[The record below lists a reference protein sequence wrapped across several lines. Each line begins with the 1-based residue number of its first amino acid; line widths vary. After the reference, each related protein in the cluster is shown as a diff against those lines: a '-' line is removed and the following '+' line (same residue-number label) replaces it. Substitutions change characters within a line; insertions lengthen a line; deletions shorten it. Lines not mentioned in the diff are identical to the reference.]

1 MVSQMKVKERKP
13 GRNSI
18 HHNYHSDMFRNAN
31 HPMPL
36 ILLADDDVELCLMLK
51 DYFRGE
57 ALEVEIVHDGRSALQ
72 KALNQDFDLVVM
84 DVMMPEMSGLDA
96 LRALRLQKQ
105 TPVLMLTAR
114 GEDMDTVLGL
124 ELGADDYLPK
134 PCNPK
139 VLLAR
144 IRAVLRRSEPHPT
157 ESGSPAATIR
167 VGDLILNTGARSV
180 KVAGSEVS
188 MTSTEFSIL
197 EILLREAGHVVT
209 KGQLSERA
217 LGRPL
222 GRFDR
227 SLDMHVSNL
236 RQKLGPTAD
245 GEPRIKTIRGSGFQ
259 YVLD

>member
-1 MVSQMKVKERKP
+1 MVWRAQVKVCKGGGTPIAR
-13 GRNSI
+13 
-18 HHNYHSDMFRNAN
+18 NYHSHMSMNPTTTTPR
-31 HPMPL
+31 L
-36 ILLADDDVELCLMLK
+36 LLADDDVELCVMLR
-51 DYFRGE
+51 DYLRGE
-57 ALEVEIVHDGRSALQ
+57 ALEVETAHDGRDALRR
-72 KALNQDFDLVVM
+72 ALGDDFDIIVM

-96 LRALRLQKQ
+96 LRALRRHKQ

-114 GEDMDTVLGL
+114 GEDTDTVLGL

-144 IRAVLRRSEPHPT
+144 IRAVLRRSESHFA
-157 ESGSPAATIR
+157 ESASRSTTLR

-180 KVAGSEVS
+180 KVAGNEIS
-188 MTSTEFSIL
+188 MTSTEFGIL
-197 EILLREAGHVVT
+197 EILLREAGRVVG
-209 KGQLSERA
+209 KGQLSEQA

-236 RQKLGPTAD
+236 RQKLGPAAD
-245 GEPRIKTIRGSGFQ
+245 GQPRIKTIRGSGFQ
-259 YVLD
+259 YLLD

>member
-1 MVSQMKVKERKP
+1 MYTNVDRP
-13 GRNSI
+13 TPR
-18 HHNYHSDMFRNAN
+18 
-31 HPMPL
+31 L
-36 ILLADDDVELCLMLK
+36 LLADDDVELCLMLK
-51 DYFRGE
+51 DYLLRE
-57 ALEVEIVHDGRSALQ
+57 ALEVEITHDGQSALN
-72 KALNQDFDLVVM
+72 KALNEDFDIILM
-84 DVMMPEMSGLDA
+84 DVMMPRMSGLDA
-96 LRALRLQKQ
+96 LRALRAQKQ

-144 IRAVLRRSEPHPT
+144 IRAVLRRSEPHLT
-157 ESGSPAATIR
+157 ESGTPATILQI
-167 VGDLILNTGARSV
+167 GDLTLNSGARSV
-180 KVAGSEVS
+180 KLKGNEVP

-197 EILLREAGHVVT
+197 EILLREAGHLVT
-209 KGQLSERA
+209 KGQLSEQV

-236 RQKLGPTAD
+236 RQKLGPSQD
-245 GEPRIKTIRGSGFQ
+245 GGSRIKTIRGSGFQ
-259 YVLD
+259 YVLA

>member
-1 MVSQMKVKERKP
+1 
-13 GRNSI
+13 
-18 HHNYHSDMFRNAN
+18 MFKNAD
-31 HPMPL
+31 HPVPRL
-36 ILLADDDVELCLMLK
+36 LLADDDVELCLMLR
-51 DYFRGE
+51 DYLLGE
-57 ALEVEIVHDGRSALQ
+57 ALEVEITHDGQSALK
-72 KALNQDFDLVVM
+72 KALSEDFDIIVM
-84 DVMMPEMSGLDA
+84 DVMMPKMSGLDT

-144 IRAVLRRSEPHPT
+144 IRAILRRSEPHLT
-157 ESGSPAATIR
+157 ESGIPDTTIR
-167 VGDLILNTGARSV
+167 IGDLTLNSGARCVDVGD
-180 KVAGSEVS
+180 SEVP

-197 EILLREAGHVVT
+197 EILLRKAGHVVT
-209 KGQLSERA
+209 KAQLSEQA

-236 RQKLGPTAD
+236 RQKLGPAQD
-245 GEPRIKTIRGSGFQ
+245 GSPRIKTIRGSGFQ

>member
-1 MVSQMKVKERKP
+1 MVLQTKVKVCKA
-13 GRNSI
+13 GREPNPD
-18 HHNYHSDMFRNAN
+18 HYHSYMFAN
-31 HPMPL
+31 SNHLTPL
-36 ILLADDDVELCLMLK
+36 VLLADDDVELCSMLK

-57 ALEVEIVHDGRSALQ
+57 ALEVETAHDGRSALQ
-72 KALNQDFDLVVM
+72 KALREDFDIIVM
-84 DVMMPEMSGLDA
+84 DVMMPGMSGLDA

-144 IRAVLRRSEPHPT
+144 IHAVLRRSEPHFG
-157 ESGSPAATIR
+157 ESGGRATTIR
-167 VGDLILNTGARSV
+167 VGDLILSSGARSV
-180 KVAGSEVS
+180 KVAGREVS

-197 EILLREAGHVVT
+197 EILLREAGRVVA

-236 RQKLGPTAD
+236 RQKLGPTQD

-259 YVLD
+259 YLLD